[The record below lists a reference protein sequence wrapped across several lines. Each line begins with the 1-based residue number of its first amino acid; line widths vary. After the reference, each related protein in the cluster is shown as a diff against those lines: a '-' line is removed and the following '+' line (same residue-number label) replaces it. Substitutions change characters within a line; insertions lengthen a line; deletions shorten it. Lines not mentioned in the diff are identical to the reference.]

1 MGRRCLSSNF
11 VWLMQ
16 VLRCTDAQEPLYCLH
31 FKKIMKKLLLF
42 LILAMT
48 ITCQSKELPPIAGF
62 ESYVWQRDKYGCGS
76 ERLVMVDTLIAQ
88 RDKLLQLTE
97 KEVIRLLGQPDARD
111 LYVRNQKFLIYLLE
125 PNKRCTAPEDVPV
138 EAKALHVRL
147 NALGKSNELYIS
159 VF

>member
-1 MGRRCLSSNF
+1 MQALKCNNLKEPCIACTI
-11 VWLMQ
+11 LMSM
-16 VLRCTDAQEPLYCLH
+16 
-31 FKKIMKKLLLF
+31 KKILF
-42 LILAMT
+42 FLMPFMIV
-48 ITCQSKELPPIAGF
+48 TCQSKEIPPIEGF
-62 ESYVWQRDKYGCGS
+62 ESYVWKRDKYGCGS

-97 KEVIRLLGQPDARD
+97 QEVIRLLGQPDARD

-125 PNKRCTAPEDVPV
+125 PNKRCTASEDVSV

-159 VF
+159 EF